1 MGYGRR
7 RGGRGPRR
15 PGWRLRPKRWYVSC
29 GGRIR
34 GGAQRIAFEVAQRG
48 VAWAPSRATA
58 HRVLVRNATV
68 RVQVGQSIAEQL
80 DELRHQYADL
90 QGMEERFTMI
100 SRRLA
105 AGIDA
110 YRGAREA
117 AKAPH
122 AAAKQTARAVWAE
135 VS

>member
-1 MGYGRR
+1 
-7 RGGRGPRR
+7 
-15 PGWRLRPKRWYVSC
+15 
-29 GGRIR
+29 
-34 GGAQRIAFEVAQRG
+34 

-117 AKAPH
+117 AKAPTP
-122 AAAKQTARAVWAE
+122 QR
-135 VS
+135 SGQPGRCGPR